1 MFNYLITGVGV
12 VYICLI
18 TGVGGCLH
26 LFNYRGT
33 GVVYIC
39 LITGVGG
46 WFTCV

>member
-1 MFNYLITGVGV
+1 MCNYLITGVG
-12 VYICLI
+12 
-18 TGVGGCLH
+18 GGLH

-46 WFTCV
+46 CFTCV